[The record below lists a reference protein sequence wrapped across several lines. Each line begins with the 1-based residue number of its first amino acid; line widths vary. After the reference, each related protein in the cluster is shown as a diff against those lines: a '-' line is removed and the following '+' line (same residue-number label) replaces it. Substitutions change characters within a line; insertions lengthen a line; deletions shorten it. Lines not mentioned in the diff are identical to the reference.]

1 MKKTLG
7 LITGMILALFV
18 LAACGNDEDNE
29 NNASDNEQAEE
40 SEQTE
45 SEEAND
51 NEEEGTEEEQE
62 QEELQPG
69 DVESDIFSALVA
81 GSETYS
87 VQENGVDILED
98 GSVHSR
104 LTVNLEID
112 DNDIDFDYMK
122 QTAEDD
128 TEIIGELLGEVEA
141 VETAELTWLFNYHG
155 PFYTFQLERDGDK
168 LIVTEEDF
176 DGDQLN
182 GHIESYVPASEVE

>member
-7 LITGMILALFV
+7 LITGMILASFV
-18 LAACGNDEDNE
+18 LAACGNDEGNE

-40 SEQTE
+40 SEQAE
-45 SEEAND
+45 SGESAGD
-51 NEEEGTEEEQE
+51 GEEGTEEEQE

-87 VQENGVDILED
+87 VQENGVDILEG

-104 LTVNLEID
+104 LKVNLEID
-112 DNDIDFDYMK
+112 DDDIDFDYMK

-128 TEIIGELLGEVEA
+128 TEIIGELLGKWKP
-141 VETAELTWLFNYHG
+141 L
-155 PFYTFQLERDGDK
+155 K
-168 LIVTEEDF
+168 
-176 DGDQLN
+176 QLN
-182 GHIESYVPASEVE
+182 

>member
-18 LAACGNDEDNE
+18 LAACGNDEGNE

-40 SEQTE
+40 SEQAEGGE
-45 SEEAND
+45 SASD
-51 NEEEGTEEEQE
+51 GEEGTEEEQE

-87 VQENGVDILED
+87 VRENGVDILED

-104 LTVNLEID
+104 LKVNLEID
-112 DNDIDFDYMK
+112 DDDIDFDYMK

-168 LIVTEEDF
+168 LMVTEEDF
-176 DGDQLN
+176 NGDQLN
-182 GHIESYVPASEVE
+182 EHIESYVPASEVE